1 MRGGRS
7 AEPKGFSVSASAFLA
22 GHSHQ
27 VFHVCGIVGTHFQL
41 EAILTDMA
49 ERQGRLLPPS
59 PLPSALQTLGSMGV
73 CAVVSLAVIGRCS
86 LALRFL
92 TEPLPREKTH
102 GH

>member
-1 MRGGRS
+1 MGSMRFGQ
-7 AEPKGFSVSASAFLA
+7 VLMQ

-41 EAILTDMA
+41 EAILTDVA

-92 TEPLPREKTH
+92 TEPLPREKPH